1 MSLSDVEKLMD
12 ETADAIAYQNEID
25 ELLSTRLS
33 EAEVEDIERELDAL
47 VEAEMAAKLP
57 AVPTPSTRELEAP
70 EEEEPEEEA
79 VVPVAQ
85 KKKVKSKPA
94 LNEPMLA

>member
-1 MSLSDVEKLMD
+1 MLKELQKEMSLSDVEKLMD

-47 VEAEMAAKLP
+47 V
-57 AVPTPSTRELEAP
+57 VSFI
-70 EEEEPEEEA
+70 
-79 VVPVAQ
+79 
-85 KKKVKSKPA
+85 
-94 LNEPMLA
+94 